1 MNLTWARPDLLAL
14 IVLLPIIVAVGV
26 MMYARRRRR
35 VADALGQQQ
44 LVRRL
49 GAGDLRRFPVLRA
62 LLLTLA
68 AACLGVAVAG
78 PRWGTERV
86 ETRSRAFNL
95 VLALDVS
102 RSMLS
107 RDVQPSRLEREK
119 LLARQLLR
127 ELGSDRLGL
136 VAFAGR
142 SYVLSPLTTDHAALE
157 LFVDAA
163 DPDIVSQ
170 GGTSV
175 AAALAQ
181 AADLARGDD
190 RAGGDRAIVLV
201 TDGEA
206 LEEEGDVIAAADRAA
221 QLGVKVHAVG
231 IGTPQGSP
239 IPDRDPNTGRVLG
252 YKRDENGDVVISRL
266 DESLLKD
273 IARRTHGTYVNLE
286 EPGATAALLSTLRQ
300 MNRAPV
306 QGGRSTQDKEQFAWF
321 AGAALLLLAL
331 DTLTNRRA
339 ALARRDDQQAHD
351 DAPHA
356 ASANMP
362 KEVAV

>member
-1 MNLTWARPDLLAL
+1 MNLTWSRPDLLAL
-14 IVLLPIIVAVGV
+14 IVLLPILVAIGV
-26 MMYARRRRR
+26 VMYARRRRR
-35 VADALGQQQ
+35 VAEALGQEQ

-49 GAGDLRRFPVLRA
+49 GAGDLRRFPALRMA
-62 LLLTLA
+62 LLTVA
-68 AACLGVAVAG
+68 ALSLGVAVAG

-86 ETRSRAFNL
+86 ESRSRAFNL

-107 RDVQPSRLEREK
+107 RDVQPSRLDREK
-119 LLARQLLR
+119 LLAKQLLR

-170 GGTSV
+170 GGTSL
-175 AAALAQ
+175 AATLAQ
-181 AADLARGDD
+181 SADLARGDD
-190 RAGGDRAIVLV
+190 RAGGDRAVVLI

-206 LEEEGDVIAAADRAA
+206 LEDEGDVIAAADRAA
-221 QLGVKVHAVG
+221 QLGVKVNTVG
-231 IGTPQGSP
+231 VGTPAGSP
-239 IPDRDPNTGRVLG
+239 VPDRDPNTGRVLG
-252 YKRDENGDVVISRL
+252 YKRDENGQVVISRL

-286 EPGATAALLSTLRQ
+286 EPGGTSTLLSTLRQ
-300 MNRAPV
+300 MHRAPV
-306 QGGRSTQDKEQFAWF
+306 QGGRTTQDKEQFAWF

-339 ALARRDDQQAHD
+339 SLARREAEQPIG
-351 DAPHA
+351 DAVHVALVHSPA
-356 ASANMP
+356 
-362 KEVAV
+362 EVAV